1 MTVLAKWMLAF
12 VAALLLLMLLGLMSF
27 RRLKQEDAAQR
38 QVSHRHQVM
47 EQLDFPL
54 AASLELDAKQG
65 AEGNANPQLNSQTA
79 ERLEANLSAIKTLTA
94 DNPRQQAA
102 VEQLARLVHVR
113 TALWLSAPTSPET
126 ATKSLELLDQIR
138 LVLLAMRQ
146 EEERL
151 EGERLRTVQSE
162 SQTARVISGA
172 GFAFAL
178 AILAFTGM
186 SVPSE
191 MARRKRTEEQLRNAQ
206 ERFRL
211 LFDSNPIPTWVFDME
226 TLVIVAVNATALKT
240 YGYTHEEFLRFKI
253 TDIRPPE
260 DVPSLLDS
268 IHKENASSE
277 DSGPWRH
284 RKKSGEV
291 IDVQIRS
298 YPLKFDGKPGRLVVA
313 TDITE
318 KKRAEDALK
327 QSEERLRM
335 IIANIKNYSVIT
347 LDRLGHVSSW
357 NGAAERIKGYRA
369 DEVIGE
375 YVSIFYTSADV
386 SIGKPTIELDT
397 AIKSGRFEDDGW
409 RIRKDGSQFW
419 ANVVVTTLLDQVG
432 SVRGFV
438 KITRDTTEKRIA
450 EQQLLQR
457 SAELEAANKELES
470 FSYSVSH
477 DLRAPLRGI
486 DGFSQALE
494 EDYAAHVDANARN
507 YLGRIRAGTQRMAM
521 LIDDL
526 LNLARVTRAEMH
538 RETID
543 LTKMASD
550 IARDLQR
557 VEPNRR
563 IALKIDDSL
572 TADGDYRLVL
582 VALQNLLGNAWK
594 FTAKRADTRI
604 EFSALSS
611 NGRRVYFV
619 RDCGAGFD
627 QAYAARLFGAFQ
639 RLHSM
644 EEFPGTG
651 IGLATVQ
658 RIIHRHGGKVC
669 AEGAVN
675 HGATVYFGLESE
687 HNIGGTEW
695 NKA

>member
-1 MTVLAKWMLAF
+1 MTLPAKWMLAF
-12 VAALLLLMLLGLMSF
+12 VAALLLLLLLGLMSF

-38 QVSHRHQVM
+38 WVLHTHRVM
-47 EQLDFPL
+47 EQLDLPL
-54 AASLELDAKQG
+54 ATSLELDAKQG
-65 AEGNANPQLNSQTA
+65 AEGNANLNSQTA
-79 ERLEANLSAIKTLTA
+79 EKLEANLSAIKTLTA

-102 VEQLARLVHVR
+102 VEQLANLVHAR

-126 ATKSLELLDQIR
+126 PAKSIELLDQIR

-151 EGERLRTVQSE
+151 EGERMRTVQSE
-162 SQTARVISGA
+162 SRAARLILGT

-178 AILAFTGM
+178 AILAFTGL
-186 SVPSE
+186 SVLSE
-191 MARRKRTEEQLRNAQ
+191 TARRTRTEEQLRNAQ

-298 YPLKFDGKPGRLVVA
+298 YPLKFDGKPARLVVA

-335 IIANIKNYSVIT
+335 IIANIKDYSVIT
-347 LDRLGHVSSW
+347 LDRLGHVTSW
-357 NGAAERIKGYRA
+357 NGAAERIKGYRT
-369 DEVIGE
+369 DEVIGKH
-375 YVSIFYTSADV
+375 VSIFYTSDDV

-419 ANVVVTTLLDQVG
+419 ANVVVTPLLDQVG

-494 EDYAAHVDANARN
+494 EDYAAHLDANARN

-538 RETID
+538 RETVD

-557 VEPNRR
+557 AEPNRQ

-572 TADGDYRLVL
+572 TANGDHRLVR
-582 VALQNLLGNAWK
+582 VALQNLLDNAWK

-604 EFSALSS
+604 ELSALGS

-619 RDCGAGFD
+619 RDNGAGFD

-658 RIIHRHGGKVC
+658 RIIHRHGGKVW

-675 HGATVYFGLESE
+675 HGATVYFTLESE

-695 NKA
+695 NKV

>member
-1 MTVLAKWMLAF
+1 
-12 VAALLLLMLLGLMSF
+12 MSF
-27 RRLKQEDAAQR
+27 RRLRQEDAAQR
-38 QVSHRHQVM
+38 WVSHTHQVM
-47 EQLDFPL
+47 EQLDLPL
-54 AASLELDAKQG
+54 ATALKLDAKPG
-65 AEGNANPQLNSQTA
+65 TEASANPPLNSQTA
-79 ERLEANLSAIKTLTA
+79 EKLEADLSAIKTLTA

-102 VEQLARLVHVR
+102 VEQLANLVHAR

-126 ATKSLELLDQIR
+126 PAKSIALLDQIR

-162 SQTARVISGA
+162 SRTARVILGT

-178 AILAFTGM
+178 AILAFTGL
-186 SVPSE
+186 SVLSE
-191 MARRKRTEEQLRNAQ
+191 TARRTRTEEQLRNAQ

-240 YGYTHEEFLRFKI
+240 YGYTQEEFLRFKI

-260 DVPSLLDS
+260 DVLSLLHS

-298 YPLKFDGKPGRLVVA
+298 YPLKFDGKPARLVVA

-335 IIANIKNYSVIT
+335 IIANIKDYSVIT
-347 LDRLGHVSSW
+347 LDRLGHVTSW
-357 NGAAERIKGYRA
+357 NGAAERIKGYRT
-369 DEVIGE
+369 DEVIGKH
-375 YVSIFYTSADV
+375 VSIFYTPDDV

-419 ANVVVTTLLDQVG
+419 ANVVVTPLLDQVG

-470 FSYSVSH
+470 LSYSVSH

-494 EDYAAHVDANARN
+494 EDYAARLDANARN

-526 LNLARVTRAEMH
+526 LNLARVTRAELH

-557 VEPNRR
+557 AEPNRQ
-563 IALKIDDSL
+563 ITLKIDDSL
-572 TADGDYRLVL
+572 TANGDRRLVR

-604 EFSALSS
+604 EFSALGS

-619 RDCGAGFD
+619 RDNGAGFD

-658 RIIHRHGGKVC
+658 RIIHRHGGKVW

-675 HGATVYFGLESE
+675 HGATVYFTLESE
-687 HNIGGTEW
+687 HSIGGTEW
-695 NKA
+695 NKV